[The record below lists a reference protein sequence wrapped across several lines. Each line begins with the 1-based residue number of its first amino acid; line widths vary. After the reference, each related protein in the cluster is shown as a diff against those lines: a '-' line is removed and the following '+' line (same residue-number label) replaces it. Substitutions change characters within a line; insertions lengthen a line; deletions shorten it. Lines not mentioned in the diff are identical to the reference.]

1 MRAHIASA
9 VLVVLLMLPLAA
21 SAQDAAIAGEN
32 QLQMEMKRKRAIVHP
47 PPPRA
52 AIEGD
57 VDRAE
62 AVVQERR
69 DRIIREV
76 TRPEPRR
83 PDLDYSVTSG
93 IQARNLQRLRR

>member
-1 MRAHIASA
+1 MRVRIASA
-9 VLVVLLMLPLAA
+9 ALLAVLALPLA
-21 SAQDAAIAGEN
+21 STAQDASPGGDT

-47 PPPRA
+47 TPPRA
-52 AIEGD
+52 IVEQDIESS
-57 VDRAE
+57 E
-62 AVVQERR
+62 AVLQQRR

-93 IQARNLQRLRR
+93 IQARNLQRVRR